1 MQPSG
6 KRYKKGDP
14 ITQAGGD
21 YGRSVSPTFV
31 EDVIRNTKPVS
42 QRNGNLSYTS
52 GTLQVITNKQ
62 GAVVAVITK

>member
-6 KRYKKGDP
+6 KRYGSP

-21 YGRSVSPTFV
+21 YGRSVSPTYV
-31 EDVIRNTKPVS
+31 EDVIRNAKPVV
-42 QRNGNLSYTS
+42 QQNGNISYTS

-62 GAVVAVITK
+62 GAVVTIITK